1 MTDWLRVIGYTVL
14 GFVILIGLLGLGWIV
29 ESRRKLAKFRFTD
42 AQRKVIQDSQ
52 RGRRPLWLRDREKND
67 QSRVDREC

>member
-42 AQRKVIQDSQ
+42 AQKKAIQDSQ
-52 RGRRPLWLRDREKND
+52 RGRRPLWQVDPQGKERE
-67 QSRVDREC
+67 R